1 MTSGGNTLS
10 KTERLSGKKSVSTL
24 LADGRWGAHG
34 HFRYCWMARPSHSGS
49 AAFSSGKMFPSGD
62 SDSGAE
68 GALAAAPGRAD
79 SFAEN
84 AIAAAPGSADS
95 FAENAAESAL
105 QGAAAGSVLQNTIHS
120 GGAAGPGRIL
130 VSVPKRFFKRAVKR
144 NLLKRRIREAYRIRK
159 MAGVDILFQY
169 NSADLADFA
178 AIQADIA
185 AILSRIQSA
194 MASTT
199 PAGRKKPEFLPEQSE
214 TTPAGRKMPES
225 LPEQSE
231 TAPADRKMPEFLPG
245 QCETSSADRKMPEFL
260 PEQSETAP
268 AGRKTP
274 QILPEQG
281 ETASAG
287 RKTPE
292 ILPEQ

>member
-24 LADGRWGAHG
+24 LADGRWSAHG
-34 HFRYCWMARPSHSGS
+34 HFRYCWMARPSHSGG
-49 AAFSSGKMFPSGD
+49 AASSSGKMFPSGD
-62 SDSGAE
+62 PDAGA
-68 GALAAAPGRAD
+68 GNAL
-79 SFAEN
+79 
-84 AIAAAPGSADS
+84 AAAPGSADS
-95 FAENAAESAL
+95 FAENALAAAPGSVDSFAENAAEPAL
-105 QGAAAGSVLQNTIHS
+105 QGATI
-120 GGAAGPGRIL
+120 PGRIL

-159 MAGVDILFQY
+159 MVGVDILFQY

-199 PAGRKKPEFLPEQSE
+199 SAG
-214 TTPAGRKMPES
+214 
-225 LPEQSE
+225 
-231 TAPADRKMPEFLPG
+231 
-245 QCETSSADRKMPEFL
+245 RKMPEFL

-274 QILPEQG
+274 ESLPEQS
-281 ETASAG
+281 ETTPAGGKTHEFLPEQSENTPAG
-287 RKTPE
+287 RKMPE